1 MFFFHHRINIMSNY
15 PKADKRIEQKKEM
28 LAELD
33 NRYSEVNLSLK
44 TDFKRKWTWK
54 KWKWKINQWV
64 LSVQG
69 QYTNN
74 NRTFKLWLLIFFLL
88 YLIWCF

>member
-1 MFFFHHRINIMSNY
+1 MSNY

-44 TDFKRKWTWK
+44 TDFKRK
-54 KWKWKINQWV
+54 
-64 LSVQG
+64 
-69 QYTNN
+69 
-74 NRTFKLWLLIFFLL
+74 
-88 YLIWCF
+88 